1 MPKIEYRLGGMR
13 KHIVFF
19 ALIVCVLTAAA
30 LILFF
35 SLKTNPVEEALKNDQ
50 IIKLLFV
57 LKNDDEALF
66 TMLMAYY
73 PVSHRGAL
81 IDIPGNTGAIYA
93 SLSSK
98 DRQAG

>member
-35 SLKTNPVEEALKNDQ
+35 SLKTNPVEEALK
-50 IIKLLFV
+50 IIL
-57 LKNDDEALF
+57 
-66 TMLMAYY
+66 
-73 PVSHRGAL
+73 S
-81 IDIPGNTGAIYA
+81 AI
-93 SLSSK
+93 
-98 DRQAG
+98 